1 MAAPK
6 ASVPKKIATALAG
19 AVGTNIAGQG
29 VAGLQSFVDSLGSF
43 IPGMKEASE
52 VVKTFNNQGDGLY
65 NRMIENSKVL
75 EDYRIRLTN
84 ATGAGSGFVEM
95 LRKQTYELN
104 EYGVGLANVVQAN
117 EEMAKSYGRATF
129 SAAQTRQGFESERV
143 ELQKLLTTN
152 EKFGLSMGETVSF
165 ANKMSNSVANNVQDV
180 TKLSDTM
187 LMFARGSGQSFS
199 KVMQEF
205 NTYSERFI
213 ATLDSDKAMRSF
225 TTLETMARRAGGSVQ
240 NLVNSIS
247 QFDDI
252 DTSFA
257 AGGKINQILSQF
269 GGSFD
274 TLAAANASEEEVAEM
289 LISSLKDIAGNFNQ
303 QMTDPK
309 QRRAVLK
316 DLQKEFKLPPEMIA
330 GILNEQNSLSKDM
343 LSIARTRSVTK
354 VEAMPEEDKRAMALD
369 LTKQRDVQRIQQ
381 ENLFIGNMTFAL
393 EKFVANQKQ
402 EIISG
407 SRAIGESIDKV
418 MKEARTGNFAESFN
432 LAGEAVKAYTSTIKT
447 FTDDFVSSL
456 GSQGIRGVLDQAG
469 EKLKQNVDAIDSDRA
484 LKAAEQRINA
494 LHAANKTQ
502 EEAKINAYKSQ
513 IVEALKTQ
521 QPQIDLRGINVQV
534 NFPGGGFKVYDRAG
548 NLIAQG

>member
-1 MAAPK
+1 
-6 ASVPKKIATALAG
+6 
-19 AVGTNIAGQG
+19 
-29 VAGLQSFVDSLGSF
+29 
-43 IPGMKEASE
+43 
-52 VVKTFNNQGDGLY
+52 
-65 NRMIENSKVL
+65 
-75 EDYRIRLTN
+75 
-84 ATGAGSGFVEM
+84 
-95 LRKQTYELN
+95 
-104 EYGVGLANVVQAN
+104 
-117 EEMAKSYGRATF
+117 
-129 SAAQTRQGFESERV
+129 
-143 ELQKLLTTN
+143 
-152 EKFGLSMGETVSF
+152 
-165 ANKMSNSVANNVQDV
+165 
-180 TKLSDTM
+180 
-187 LMFARGSGQSFS
+187 
-199 KVMQEF
+199 
-205 NTYSERFI
+205 
-213 ATLDSDKAMRSF
+213 
-225 TTLETMARRAGGSVQ
+225 MARRAGGSVQ

-343 LSIARTRSVTK
+343 LSIARTPSVTK

-369 LTKQRDVQRIQQ
+369 LTKQQDVQRIQQ

-432 LAGEAVKAYTSTIKT
+432 LAGEAVKAYTSTMKT
-447 FTDDFVSSL
+447 FTDDFVASL
-456 GSQGIRGVLDQAG
+456 GSQGVLDQAG